1 MDEKD
6 ITEQIEKEEQQD
18 GQTAEPEN
26 GQAIESESD
35 REKKS
40 KKRKRIIID
49 VTITLA
55 VIGVAILLGVVLGK
69 VILDNII

>member
-1 MDEKD
+1 MITVLSLLRRYMRKPNDSQYLHDEQ
-6 ITEQIEKEEQQD
+6 TIEL
-18 GQTAEPEN
+18 
-26 GQAIESESD
+26 ESD

-49 VTITLA
+49 VAITLA
-55 VIGVAILLGVVLGK
+55 VIGVAILLGAVLGK

>member
-1 MDEKD
+1 M
-6 ITEQIEKEEQQD
+6 ITELSLWIRCTRKPNDSQYLHDEQTIEL
-18 GQTAEPEN
+18 
-26 GQAIESESD
+26 ESD

-49 VTITLA
+49 VAITLA
-55 VIGVAILLGVVLGK
+55 VIGVAILLGAVLGK